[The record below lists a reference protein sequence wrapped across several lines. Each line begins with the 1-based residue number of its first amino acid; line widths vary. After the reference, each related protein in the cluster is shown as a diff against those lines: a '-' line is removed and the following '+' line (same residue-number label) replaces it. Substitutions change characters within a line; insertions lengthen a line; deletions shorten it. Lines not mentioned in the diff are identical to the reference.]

1 MWRSSGR
8 VEMRVDDVAGCT
20 MLGDV
25 DGSVGPFDPESGPML
40 MRLEVASM
48 KRPLWE

>member
-8 VEMRVDDVAGCT
+8 VEMRVDDVVGCT

-25 DGSVGPFDPESGPML
+25 DGSVGPFDTESPML